1 MNFISREKQLLIL
14 YIISFS
20 MGKGNDFTIAKEY
33 Q

>member
-14 YIISFS
+14 YIISV
-20 MGKGNDFTIAKEY
+20 GKGNDFTIAKEY